1 MSGDNGKIIGGIE
14 SKDDNIKEQPEEKVA
29 TDEQGHLAKIKVGDT
44 EYKVVNSAEVIGI
57 WVHKL
62 ENGQEVSQVIAHEFM
77 MVDHK
82 AYMIRL
88 LTDAIMT
95 VMRAKNRAS
104 YIKLVSEAMF
114 NKLRNRTKLRNF
126 LRNKK

>member
-1 MSGDNGKIIGGIE
+1 M
-14 SKDDNIKEQPEEKVA
+14 
-29 TDEQGHLAKIKVGDT
+29 
-44 EYKVVNSAEVIGI
+44 VVNSAEVIGI

>member
-1 MSGDNGKIIGGIE
+1 MNGDNGKIIGGIE

-95 VMRAKNRAS
+95 VMRAKNRTS

>member
-82 AYMIRL
+82 AYMVRL

-95 VMRAKNRAS
+95 IMRAKNRAS
-104 YIKLVSEAMF
+104 YLKLVSEAMF
-114 NKLRNRTKLRNF
+114 NKLRNRTNLRNF